1 MLLAALALLVS
12 ACGPGGAQYTET
24 GDLDALRERGVLRL
38 LAPRFDEELG
48 LVREGIPLQEFRE
61 QAERMAESLGLEP
74 RWVYADSFEQLG
86 VMLNDGRGD
95 IIVTNY
101 SVTRERSE
109 SMAFCTPVAVIRE
122 YLVVNA
128 DRQGD
133 TLASLGKLRIAVP
146 RGTAYAET
154 AAALAGESEAISVN
168 SLTGDLSDEQL
179 LQGVSDGVY
188 GATIIDGN
196 FIDSLLLGFDDLR
209 KGPVVNP
216 RRRIA
221 WAVREDNKDLRAA
234 VNQFIVSHHVGAELQ
249 SPERRDWAAIKASG
263 VLRVLTSN
271 NPASYFLWRGELM
284 GFDYDLMRNFAKQH
298 DLRVR
303 MVVKNSASELFEAL
317 EAGEGDVIAASMT
330 VTEQRREQGWR
341 FSKRYLE
348 INEQIIG
355 RSDEEPFESAQALTD
370 RTVAVAPD
378 SAFLGTLEA
387 LREDGVAV
395 RIAAR
400 PDASTEMLIQQ
411 VADGDT
417 DLTMADSH
425 LAALESTY
433 RDDIQPLWTLAGT
446 REIAWGLRQDQSALA
461 GRLNAYISRN
471 YRGLFYNVTYNRY
484 FREPKTIEVHERYRV
499 EAGKQISPYDDL
511 VKKYALS
518 SGLDWRLL
526 LSQMYQESRFNP
538 DARSFAGAQGL
549 MQIMPRTARQFG
561 YDDPHDP
568 EQGVAAG
575 VTYLDWL
582 ERRFPQR
589 LELAQRIYFALAA
602 YNAGHGHVE
611 DARRLAQRLG
621 KDPDVWFGNVES
633 AMLLL
638 SQPGYAR
645 QARYGYV
652 RGSEPVKYVRE
663 IRNRYL
669 GYVEF
674 TREQN
679 HSETP

>member
-1 MLLAALALLVS
+1 M
-12 ACGPGGAQYTET
+12 
-24 GDLDALRERGVLRL
+24 
-38 LAPRFDEELG
+38 
-48 LVREGIPLQEFRE
+48 
-61 QAERMAESLGLEP
+61 
-74 RWVYADSFEQLG
+74 
-86 VMLNDGRGD
+86 
-95 IIVTNY
+95 
-101 SVTRERSE
+101 
-109 SMAFCTPVAVIRE
+109 
-122 YLVVNA
+122 
-128 DRQGD
+128 
-133 TLASLGKLRIAVP
+133 
-146 RGTAYAET
+146 
-154 AAALAGESEAISVN
+154 
-168 SLTGDLSDEQL
+168 
-179 LQGVSDGVY
+179 
-188 GATIIDGN
+188 
-196 FIDSLLLGFDDLR
+196 
-209 KGPVVNP
+209 
-216 RRRIA
+216 
-221 WAVREDNKDLRAA
+221 
-234 VNQFIVSHHVGAELQ
+234 
-249 SPERRDWAAIKASG
+249 
-263 VLRVLTSN
+263 
-271 NPASYFLWRGELM
+271 
-284 GFDYDLMRNFAKQH
+284 
-298 DLRVR
+298 
-303 MVVKNSASELFEAL
+303 
-317 EAGEGDVIAASMT
+317 
-330 VTEQRREQGWR
+330 
-341 FSKRYLE
+341 
-348 INEQIIG
+348 
-355 RSDEEPFESAQALTD
+355 
-370 RTVAVAPD
+370 
-378 SAFLGTLEA
+378 
-387 LREDGVAV
+387 
-395 RIAAR
+395 
-400 PDASTEMLIQQ
+400 
-411 VADGDT
+411 
-417 DLTMADSH
+417 
-425 LAALESTY
+425 
-433 RDDIQPLWTLAGT
+433 
-446 REIAWGLRQDQSALA
+446 RQDQSALA

-679 HSETP
+679 RPDTP